1 MGQSVQEMADMTV
14 PVALISNWRSPDS
27 KDSNFQNAVMF
38 FCRLYSNVLHL
49 LRPRC
54 ANWKSPLCSCRQQET
69 GKNILKYSKNMGVGG
84 GG

>member
-38 FCRLYSNVLHL
+38 FCRLYSNVLHYVL
-49 LRPRC
+49 DV
-54 ANWKSPLCSCRQQET
+54 QT
-69 GKNILKYSKNMGVGG
+69 GKVLSVVVANKRQARTY
-84 GG
+84 